1 MTLVQHELAPEIIWF
16 TPSEELLDDPPK
28 TLTQIHQT
36 SFSKGMLG
44 SYYGVD
50 ADNEQ
55 AGVFIMTWKSLEHH
69 QAFMQDESYIDFIMP
84 VMDSMVGPGDIQQMR
99 LRDFQELEIA
109 LTAPVTAFIYIT
121 VRPLHDRGYEL
132 EPLVNMI
139 RSELKTVP
147 GYLGSSWGPSIADSN
162 VEIGIVGWRS
172 LRDRLNATR
181 GRLSPLYTRI
191 RELSSK
197 LEIRYATLS
206 HHTIVDLSRMH

>member
-1 MTLVQHELAPEIIWF
+1 
-16 TPSEELLDDPPK
+16 
-28 TLTQIHQT
+28 
-36 SFSKGMLG
+36 
-44 SYYGVD
+44 
-50 ADNEQ
+50 
-55 AGVFIMTWKSLEHH
+55 
-69 QAFMQDESYIDFIMP
+69 MQDESYIDFIMP
-84 VMDSMVGPGDIQQMR
+84 VMDSMVGPGDIKQMR

-139 RSELKTVP
+139 GSELKTVP

-172 LRDRLNATR
+172 LRVCGSLFSYCAIFLTRVLQDRLNATR